1 MAVDSAKIVD
11 ALKKGIVTI
20 VFEKID
26 TKEIRTMPCTLN
38 NEISGQG
45 MVFRNYNSDDTLVM
59 YALDKKAWRDV
70 RVNTI
75 IEWYEGEPK

>member
-1 MAVDSAKIVD
+1 MADSAKIIE

-38 NEISGQG
+38 NEISGQQ
-45 MVFRNYNSDDTLVM
+45 MVFKNYQSEDTILAW
-59 YALDKKAWRDV
+59 ALDKKAWRDV

-75 IEWYEGEPK
+75 IKWYEGESE

>member
-1 MAVDSAKIVD
+1 VHDSAKIIE
-11 ALKKGIVTI
+11 ALKKGVVTI

-38 NEISGQG
+38 NEISGQQ
-45 MVFRNYNSDDTLVM
+45 MIFKNYQSEDTILAW
-59 YALDKKAWRDV
+59 ALDKKAWRDV

-75 IEWYEGEPK
+75 IKWYEGESE

>member
-1 MAVDSAKIVD
+1 MVDSAKIVE

-38 NEISGQG
+38 NQISEQK
-45 MVFRNYNSDDTLVM
+45 MVFKNYQSTDTIVA

>member
-1 MAVDSAKIVD
+1 MHDSAKIIE
-11 ALKKGIVTI
+11 ALKKGVVTI

-38 NEISGQG
+38 NEISGQQ
-45 MVFRNYNSDDTLVM
+45 MVFKNYQSEDTIVAW
-59 YALDKKAWRDV
+59 ALDKKAWRDV

-75 IEWYEGEPK
+75 IKWYEGESE

>member
-1 MAVDSAKIVD
+1 MDSSKIID
-11 ALKKGIVTI
+11 ALKKGVVTV

-38 NEISGQG
+38 NDISGQG
-45 MVFRNYNSDDTLVM
+45 MVFKNYISDDTLVM
-59 YALDKKAWRDV
+59 YALDKNAWRDV

-75 IEWYEGEPK
+75 IEWYEGYPKES

>member
-1 MAVDSAKIVD
+1 MHDSAKIIE
-11 ALKKGIVTI
+11 ALKKGVVTI

-38 NEISGQG
+38 NEISGQQ
-45 MVFRNYNSDDTLVM
+45 MIFKNYQSEDTILAW
-59 YALDKKAWRDV
+59 ALDKKAWRDV

-75 IEWYEGEPK
+75 IKWYEGESE

>member
-1 MAVDSAKIVD
+1 
-11 ALKKGIVTI
+11 
-20 VFEKID
+20 
-26 TKEIRTMPCTLN
+26 MPCTLN

-45 MVFRNYNSDDTLVM
+45 MVFKNYQSDDTIVA

>member
-1 MAVDSAKIVD
+1 MDSSKIID
-11 ALKKGIVTI
+11 ALRKGVVTV

-38 NEISGQG
+38 NDISGQG
-45 MVFRNYNSDDTLVM
+45 MVFKNYNSDDTLVM
-59 YALDKKAWRDV
+59 YALDKNAWRDV

-75 IEWYEGEPK
+75 IEWYEGYPKES

>member
-1 MAVDSAKIVD
+1 MDSSKIID
-11 ALKKGIVTI
+11 ALKKGVVTV

-38 NEISGQG
+38 TDISGQG
-45 MVFRNYNSDDTLVM
+45 MVFKNYISDDTLVM
-59 YALDKKAWRDV
+59 YALDKNAWRDV

-75 IEWYEGEPK
+75 IEWYEGYPKES

>member
-1 MAVDSAKIVD
+1 MQDSAKIIE
-11 ALKKGIVTI
+11 ALKKGVVTI

-38 NEISGQG
+38 NEISGQQ
-45 MVFRNYNSDDTLVM
+45 MVFKNYQSEDTILAW
-59 YALDKKAWRDV
+59 ALDKKAWRDV

-75 IEWYEGEPK
+75 IKWYEGESE